1 MSLQI
6 GKVIYHIL
14 SNDTGIVDKVENKIY
29 PLVADVDTTF
39 PFIVYRR
46 TKVVPADSKD
56 RFVYS
61 EDIYVEVIVAS
72 DKYNEGVEIADLVRD
87 SLQKGKY
94 NDIKDIQLSDADEEY
109 KEDTFIQNLT
119 FKIKK

>member
-1 MSLQI
+1 MSLQV
-6 GKVIYHIL
+6 GKVIYNIL
-14 SNDTGIVDKVENKIY
+14 SNDTGILNKVNNKIY
-29 PLVADVDTTF
+29 PLIADVDTTF

-56 RFVYS
+56 RFVYN
-61 EDIYVEVIVAS
+61 EDIYVEVIIAS

-87 SLQKGKY
+87 SLQKGNY
-94 NDIKDIQLSDADEEY
+94 EGIKDIQLSDADEEY